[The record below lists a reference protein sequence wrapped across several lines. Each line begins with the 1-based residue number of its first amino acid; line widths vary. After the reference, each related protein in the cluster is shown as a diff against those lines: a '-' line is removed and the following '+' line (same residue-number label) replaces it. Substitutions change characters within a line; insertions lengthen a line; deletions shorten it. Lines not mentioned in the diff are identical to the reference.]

1 MWDLEGD
8 RDTDSTN
15 ALSGTAYALPLC
27 YLMKKDGLRV
37 TKPAMTSNN
46 TNVSAYNIKDNDTL
60 CDFKISPDW
69 TCTNNNIDE
78 VTDWSYKAV
87 TTNPQNAGQKMYTTM
102 TQEVH
107 SLLSKWKIQTQ
118 FIWKNYV

>member
-1 MWDLEGD
+1 MLFNE
-8 RDTDSTN
+8 
-15 ALSGTAYALPLC
+15 
-27 YLMKKDGLRV
+27 KDGLRV